1 MHLDTLITPERTL
14 CRAPGTDGALANK
27 QDVLEMCAQF
37 FCESTRSGENTGTVG
52 DHALP
57 ALSADLL
64 LQSLLARER
73 LGSTGLGNGI
83 AIPHCRLKT
92 IDRVMGALITLAAP
106 IDFDAIDG
114 KPVDI
119 IFILLAPAQALQEHL
134 NALAALAELC
144 NHAEFRQSLRAATD
158 SDQLYRA
165 AVDFHK

>member
-1 MHLDTLITPERTL
+1 MQLDTLLTPERTL
-14 CRAPGTDGALANK
+14 CRAPAASK
-27 QDVLEMCAQF
+27 QEVLERCAQF
-37 FCESTRSGENTGTVG
+37 FCENIKFCESLTADSI
-52 DHALP
+52 DISP
-57 ALSADLL
+57 ALSAGLL

-83 AIPHCRLKT
+83 AIPHCRLKN
-92 IDRVMGALITLAAP
+92 IDRVMSALITLAEP
-106 IDFDAIDG
+106 IDFDGIDG

-144 NHAEFRQSLRAATD
+144 NHTEFRQNLRAAT
-158 SDQLYRA
+158 STEQLYRA